1 MGALNGDFFKGII
14 DSVNAVL
21 EGFNKLSKP
30 TAIMN
35 IAGIISALKMLANLG
50 ISLFSN
56 TFGQIRTNYKSM
68 MEEFSSIGRTTGEKT
83 ARNLHEGFQEENEKI
98 KAEQTATDSENTV
111 PGQQPPGQQP
121 PITQP

>member
-1 MGALNGDFFKGII
+1 MGTLNGNFFKGII

-56 TFGQIRTNYKSM
+56 AFGQVRMNFKSM
-68 MEEFSSIGRTTGEKT
+68 MEEMSETGRTTGQKT
-83 ARNLHEGFQEENEKI
+83 ARNMVEGYQEESEKI
-98 KAEQTATDSENTV
+98 KTE
-111 PGQQPPGQQP
+111 
-121 PITQP
+121 